1 MPIDK
6 HLLNKNQFKKM
17 KILSQ
22 LTDEELA
29 MEYVE
34 GNNRAFDELLSRTQ
48 TGIFSYIIFIVHNE
62 EVANDLFQETFL
74 KAITR
79 LQEGRYVP
87 SGKFNAWMIRI
98 AHNAIMDWYRRQ
110 RTQMTLGSAVEDLN
124 IAEMSDNKLMETSRE
139 DLMANV
145 QVLSDVRNLVEYLPE
160 TQKEVVM
167 MRYYQNLSF
176 KEIAEQTGVSINTSL
191 GRMRY
196 ALINMR
202 RLAKQNKMQ
211 LELC

>member
-1 MPIDK
+1 M
-6 HLLNKNQFKKM
+6 KK
-17 KILSQ
+17 LSL

-29 MEYVE
+29 MEYVK

-48 TGIFSYIIFIVHNE
+48 TGIFSYIIFIVHNK

-74 KAITR
+74 KAITK
-79 LQEGRYVP
+79 LKEGKYSP
-87 SGKFNAWMIRI
+87 SGKFNGWLIRI

-110 RTQMTLGSAVEDLN
+110 KSQHLIDTDGSDIT
-124 IAEMSDNKLMETSRE
+124 IAEMSDQQIMETSRE
-139 DLMANV
+139 DILANT
-145 QVLSDVRNLVEYLPE
+145 QVLEDVKAMIDFLPE
-160 TQKEVVM
+160 NQRDIVK

-176 KEIAEQTGVSINTSL
+176 KEIAAITNCSINTCL

-202 RLAKQNKMQ
+202 RLAKQNSMQ
-211 LELC
+211 LQLAL

>member
-1 MPIDK
+1 M
-6 HLLNKNQFKKM
+6 KK
-17 KILSQ
+17 LSQ

-29 MEYVE
+29 IEYVK

-48 TGIFSYIIFIVHNE
+48 TGIFSYIIFIVHNK

-74 KAITR
+74 KAITK
-79 LQEGRYVP
+79 LKEGKYTP
-87 SGKFNAWMIRI
+87 SGKFNGWLIRI

-110 RTQMTLGSAVEDLN
+110 KSKHIIDTDGSELA
-124 IAEMSDNKLMETSRE
+124 IAEMSDQMIMETSRE
-139 DLMANV
+139 DLLAKI
-145 QVLSDVRNLVEYLPE
+145 DFLPE
-160 TQKEVVM
+160 NQSEIVK

-176 KEIAEQTGVSINTSL
+176 KEIAVLTGCSINTCL

-202 RLAKQNKMQ
+202 RLAKDNRMQ
-211 LELC
+211 LQLAL

>member
-1 MPIDK
+1 M
-6 HLLNKNQFKKM
+6 KK
-17 KILSQ
+17 LSL

-29 MEYVE
+29 MEYVK

-48 TGIFSYIIFIVHNE
+48 TGIFSYIIFIVHNK

-74 KAITR
+74 KAITK
-79 LQEGRYVP
+79 LKDGKYTP
-87 SGKFNAWMIRI
+87 SGKFNGWLIRI

-110 RTQMTLGSAVEDLN
+110 KSQHLIDTDGSDIT
-124 IAEMSDNKLMETSRE
+124 IAEMSDQQIMETSRE
-139 DLMANV
+139 DILANA
-145 QVLSDVRNLVEYLPE
+145 QVLEDVKAMIDFLPE
-160 TQKEVVM
+160 NQREIVK

-176 KEIAEQTGVSINTSL
+176 KEIAAITNCSINTCL

-202 RLAKQNKMQ
+202 RLAKQNSMQ
-211 LELC
+211 LQLAL

>member
-1 MPIDK
+1 M
-6 HLLNKNQFKKM
+6 NK
-17 KILSQ
+17 LSQ

-29 MEYVE
+29 MEYMN

-48 TGIFSYIIFIVHNE
+48 AGIFSYIIFIVHNK
-62 EVANDLFQETFL
+62 EVADDIFQDTFL
-74 KAITR
+74 KAIQK
-79 LQEGRYVP
+79 LQMRKYSP
-87 SGKFNAWMIRI
+87 TGKFNAWMIRI

-110 RTQMTLGSAVEDLN
+110 KAKHMVDTDGNDAFIAQMLDEQ
-124 IAEMSDNKLMETSRE
+124 KMETSRE
-139 DLMANV
+139 DLLANA
-145 QVLSDVRNLVEYLPE
+145 QVMTDIRTLIEFLPQSQRE
-160 TQKEVVM
+160 TVK

-202 RLAKQNKMQ
+202 RMAKENNLQLQLA
-211 LELC
+211 